1 LIRAFLKLYLLVIIP
16 LLVIAFIPGTPVRW
30 LIDDMQQSILAEQYK
45 GTFFLFEKELENLPQ
60 SDWPEHIE
68 KLSKEFAQELKLEK
82 IDEIDIRNSQ
92 RRKLLEEGLLYS
104 SENTPAY
111 WYRIQDSDFAIYNG
125 LEDSDEELFQ
135 RDAQGTTFLA
145 RKWIG
150 NYDDPRQ
157 GLEALRKE
165 FGFPLKIVHENE
177 LELNEA
183 KKEKLRNGRIIGVEL
198 NGSEDLYYLAFGAN
212 DLIIKAG
219 PVSNHNLE
227 HRVMATWAS
236 FPALLLAIAVLLWS
250 IPFWRDLL
258 RVKKSA
264 FALGKGDFESRVKLT
279 KGSALFDLGNSFN
292 AMAKQIKQLI
302 DGHKEL
308 TNAVSHELKTP
319 VARLRFAHEMLQ
331 EQPGKAD
338 QKRYLA
344 NIDRDL
350 GELESLIDELLTHAR
365 YDRADYPIYPDN
377 HALKSWLDLLL
388 LEFSDLYPKLSF
400 SLSIDSGIETAWID
414 KRAMSRAIRNLLSNA
429 ARYARSKVQ
438 ISVTHDLE
446 SLDFHVDDDG
456 HGISETDRLKVFEP
470 FVRLDNSRQRKS
482 GGTGL
487 GLAIVKRIVGRHG
500 GSVLC
505 EKSDLGGARFTVSL
519 TTLVLLQGDK

>member
-1 LIRAFLKLYLLVIIP
+1 MIRAFLKLYLLVIIP
-16 LLVIAFIPGTPVRW
+16 LLVIAFIPGTPLRW
-30 LIDDMQQSILAEQYK
+30 LIDDMAQNILAEQYK

-60 SDWPEHIE
+60 SEWPEHIR
-68 KLSKEFAQELKLEK
+68 KLNKEFARELKLEK
-82 IDEIDIRNSQ
+82 IANIDIRDSQ
-92 RRKLLEEGLLYS
+92 RRKLLDDGLLHS
-104 SENTPAY
+104 SEDTAGY
-111 WYRIQDSDFAIYNG
+111 WYRIRDSQYAIYNE
-125 LEDSDEELFQ
+125 LEDSDEELFK
-135 RDAQGTTFLA
+135 RDAQGTVFLV
-145 RKWIG
+145 RKWIN
-150 NYDDPRQ
+150 NYDDPRL
-157 GLEALRKE
+157 GLKALRKE
-165 FGFPLKIVHENE
+165 FGFPLKILHENE
-177 LELNEA
+177 LELSEA
-183 KKEKLRNGRIIGVEL
+183 KKEALRKDQIVAVEL
-198 NGSEDLYYLAFGAN
+198 NGSEVLYYVALGTN

-219 PVSNHNLE
+219 PISDHNLE
-227 HRVMATWAS
+227 QRAMAMWAS
-236 FPALLLAIAVLLWS
+236 FPALLLAIAILLWS

-264 FALGKGDFESRVKLT
+264 FALGEGDFESRVKLP

-302 DGHKEL
+302 DGQKEL

-331 EQPGKAD
+331 EQPHQAD

-400 SLSIDSGIETAWID
+400 SLSIDSAIETAWID

-429 ARYARSKVQ
+429 VRYARSKVQ

-456 HGISETDRLKVFEP
+456 HGISEADRLKVFEP
-470 FVRLDNSRQRKS
+470 FVRLDSSRQRGS

-505 EKSDLGGARFTVSL
+505 EKSDLGGARFTLSL
-519 TTLVLLQGDK
+519 TTLDKHK

>member
-1 LIRAFLKLYLLVIIP
+1 LIRAFIKLYLLVVIP

-30 LIDDMQQSILAEQYK
+30 LIDDIAQSTIAERYK
-45 GTFFLFEKELENLPQ
+45 GTFFLFEKELENLPR
-60 SDWPEHIE
+60 SDWVEHIE
-68 KLSKEFAQELKLEK
+68 ILNKEFAHKLELKK
-82 IDEIDIRNSQ
+82 INEIDIRDSQ
-92 RRKLLEEGLLYS
+92 RRELLEDGLLYS
-104 SENTPAY
+104 SEDTAGY
-111 WYRIQDSDFAIYNG
+111 WYRIRDSDYAIYNE
-125 LEDSDEELFQ
+125 LENSDEELLLHH
-135 RDAQGTTFLA
+135 AQGTIFLA
-145 RKWIG
+145 RKWID
-150 NYDDPRQ
+150 NYVDPRQ

-165 FGFPLKIVHENE
+165 FGFPLQIFHENE
-177 LELNEA
+177 LELNET
-183 KKEKLRNGRIIGVEL
+183 KKKKLRNGQIVGIEL
-198 NGSEDLYYLAFGAN
+198 NSSEVLYYLALSTD
-212 DLIIKAG
+212 DLIVKAG
-219 PVSNHNLE
+219 PVSDHNLG
-227 HRVMATWAS
+227 HLTMATWAS

-250 IPFWRDLL
+250 VPFWRDLL
-258 RVKKSA
+258 RVQKSA
-264 FALGKGDFESRVKLT
+264 FALGEGDLKSRVNLS
-279 KGSALFDLGNSFN
+279 KGSALYDLGNSFN

-331 EQPGKAD
+331 EQPGQAD

-429 ARYARSKVQ
+429 ARYAQSKVQ
-438 ISVTHDLE
+438 ISVTHGLE
-446 SLDFHVDDDG
+446 SLNFHVDDDG
-456 HGISETDRLKVFEP
+456 HGISEADRLKVFEP
-470 FVRLDNSRQRKS
+470 FVRLDSSRQRGS